1 MNKHL
6 LNIKRRRL
14 IDVFD
19 DSQSSED
26 EKAINNLI
34 EKSSTSTKM
43 HQTKK
48 NSTVNEAGIP
58 VHNSFASLEN
68 IDFDI
73 DDDDL
78 NTATGS
84 RTNTK
89 TNKADKV
96 PPIVTGANNYDK
108 IKVILSNIKI
118 TNYQLKFMSIGLKIN
133 LNALSD
139 YNQFIEAID
148 KDAIKY
154 YTHAIPNMKPIKIV
168 LKGLFTITVDELK
181 SHLSN
186 VNVTPED
193 IKIMKL
199 KNTRYT
205 GQANYLLYFKK
216 SSISIND
223 LKKIRA
229 VNNIIVSWEYY
240 KHTSRPTQCNNC
252 QLYGHGGSNCKL
264 SPVCIKCSGG
274 HKSSDCDIENP
285 SEPKNA
291 SKIKCANCLQ
301 KHTANF
307 IGCPSRADYLTLK
320 SGLSGK
326 NGKLPKRGAK
336 AVNMD
341 PHSISTNG
349 NANFPALK
357 PTRNQ
362 SNFFDKFSSRI
373 TNTPQNQSNSFN
385 NTNQT
390 NNYQNDLLS
399 PQELLNIFKEIITK
413 MKHCKSRFEQLEL
426 IADLAMRYMVC
437 HDG

>member
-34 EKSSTSTKM
+34 KKSSSSIKM
-43 HQTKK
+43 KQTKK
-48 NSTVNEAGIP
+48 NKTVNEAGIP
-58 VHNSFASLEN
+58 VHNSFASLDS

-73 DDDDL
+73 DDEDL
-78 NTATGS
+78 NTASSS
-84 RTNTK
+84 RANTK

-118 TNYQLKFMSIGLKIN
+118 TNYQLKFMSIGLRIN
-133 LNALSD
+133 LNTLSD
-139 YNQFIEAID
+139 YKLFVEAID

-181 SHLSN
+181 AHLSN
-186 VNVTPED
+186 VNVIPQD

-285 SEPKNA
+285 SEPQNA
-291 SKIKCANCLQ
+291 SKIKWANCLQ

-307 IGCPSRADYLTLK
+307 VGCPSRADYLTLK
-320 SGLSGK
+320 SSISGK
-326 NGKLPKRGAK
+326 NAKLPKRGAK
-336 AVNMD
+336 PVNMD
-341 PHSISTNG
+341 PNSISASG
-349 NANFPALK
+349 NPNFPTLK
-357 PTRNQ
+357 PIRNQ

-373 TNTPQNQSNSFN
+373 TNQSNSFN
-385 NTNQT
+385 YTNQT
-390 NNYQNDLLS
+390 NNTNNNIQNDLLS
-399 PQELLNIFKEIITK
+399 PQELMNIFKEIINK
-413 MKHCKSRFEQLEL
+413 MKHCKSRFDQLEL
-426 IADLAMRYMVC
+426 IADLAMRYMIC